1 MLMFDPDYFSFV
13 VVYGDD
19 RCLIQTTLVLYIVK
33 MFDPDYTLALLSYM
47 LMFYGELVWFP
58 DPSGGKKRGGKEE
71 GSGNQTNGEHG

>member
-1 MLMFDPDYFSFV
+1 MFDPDYFSFV
-13 VVYGDD
+13 YGDMMFD
-19 RCLIQTTLVLYIVK
+19 PDYFSLYIVK